1 MNLYQK
7 LITIFLLI
15 EEQLSMLQFFKS
27 RTYTFHP
34 QIVIKTFEGNGKNLS
49 IVIKTFEST
58 GKSLPP
64 PSIISKEDERS
75 MSQGRIS
82 EGDKPPVQQ
91 EKSGNNVSYVKL
103 SLGITLSKTYFL
115 HSGLSGYKI
124 VVIKHAQGEQICL
137 KDSKTYCM
145 KY

>member
-1 MNLYQK
+1 
-7 LITIFLLI
+7 
-15 EEQLSMLQFFKS
+15 MLQFFKS

-49 IVIKTFEST
+49 IVIKTFERT

-91 EKSGNNVSYVKL
+91 ENSRPNGLLFSGELLETLKFN
-103 SLGITLSKTYFL
+103 LGTSTKFTLS
-115 HSGLSGYKI
+115 
-124 VVIKHAQGEQICL
+124 
-137 KDSKTYCM
+137 
-145 KY
+145 

>member
-7 LITIFLLI
+7 LVIIFLLI

-49 IVIKTFEST
+49 IVIKTFERT
-58 GKSLPP
+58 GKSLP

-91 EKSGNNVSYVKL
+91 ERHMISVHLANL
-103 SLGITLSKTYFL
+103 SFMSNALCCEFCEKILILTINLERHMKTVHL
-115 HSGLSGYKI
+115 P
-124 VVIKHAQGEQICL
+124 
-137 KDSKTYCM
+137 
-145 KY
+145 

>member
-1 MNLYQK
+1 MNLSQK
-7 LITIFLLI
+7 FVSIFLLI

-49 IVIKTFEST
+49 IVIKTFERT
-58 GKSLPP
+58 GKSLP

-91 EKSGNNVSYVKL
+91 ENSFS
-103 SLGITLSKTYFL
+103 SFL
-115 HSGLSGYKI
+115 TVEAL
-124 VVIKHAQGEQICL
+124 QPQF
-137 KDSKTYCM
+137 
-145 KY
+145 

>member
-1 MNLYQK
+1 MQAPRFWRPPISIYHLHIFKTMLIISSSLHSSVGRVTVFRSEGCEFKSHCCLMNLYQK

-49 IVIKTFEST
+49 IVIKTFERT
-58 GKSLPP
+58 GKSLP

-91 EKSGNNVSYVKL
+91 ENDY
-103 SLGITLSKTYFL
+103 
-115 HSGLSGYKI
+115 
-124 VVIKHAQGEQICL
+124 
-137 KDSKTYCM
+137 
-145 KY
+145 

>member
-1 MNLYQK
+1 MDIVKTMTNTSSSLHSSVGRASDFKSEGCDFESHCRPMNLYQM
-7 LITIFLLI
+7 LVIIFLLI

-49 IVIKTFEST
+49 IVIKTFERT
-58 GKSLPP
+58 GKSLP

-91 EKSGNNVSYVKL
+91 EIKRFDDKKCVSIRL
-103 SLGITLSKTYFL
+103 R
-115 HSGLSGYKI
+115 KI
-124 VVIKHAQGEQICL
+124 
-137 KDSKTYCM
+137 
-145 KY
+145 